1 MSDDG
6 QGNLDPAP
14 RQKETWLDISPE
26 AQAELKSDNA
36 KRTLLTFDQ
45 DQPDNLKHFLSQ
57 IEQYTKRKGWKLGE
71 TKIMEAIYHM
81 TPETQKY
88 LIEPM
93 ESAKGEDWEQFK
105 KDLLDKFPE
114 VCNDDIGS
122 VTRLGRIQSKYKFV
136 SQDDLGKL
144 KAYHREFHI
153 EVQKLLQPGKIV
165 VSNAEAVKRYLG
177 GLEPRFQK
185 GVKDRLRDQLLE
197 EKEWDHSNLY
207 ESEEE
212 DYSQSTKSKKRSKEY
227 EDTTSLGSKGKIS
240 MTLDS
245 QDSSLKNMDQFM
257 AESTKTMTALLKELQ
272 KQRDYRRRQESGAY
286 SRPPPQQRLDARP
299 MSTYNN
305 NGESSSPCILCHK
318 TGHFQKDCPEGKEL
332 MEKGWIRLQQGTNR
346 VVMRDDSKIPWATFG
361 SGPTRADLV
370 RKIAEEKGW
379 PGTKAATQG
388 FYFDIE
394 EEPPVVQ
401 SYM

>member
-1 MSDDG
+1 MAS
-6 QGNLDPAP
+6 
-14 RQKETWLDISPE
+14 R
-26 AQAELKSDNA
+26 
-36 KRTLLTFDQ
+36 
-45 DQPDNLKHFLSQ
+45 
-57 IEQYTKRKGWKLGE
+57 
-71 TKIMEAIYHM
+71 
-81 TPETQKY
+81 
-88 LIEPM
+88 
-93 ESAKGEDWEQFK
+93 
-105 KDLLDKFPE
+105 
-114 VCNDDIGS
+114 S
-122 VTRLGRIQSKYKFV
+122 VS
-136 SQDDLGKL
+136 
-144 KAYHREFHI
+144 
-153 EVQKLLQPGKIV
+153 
-165 VSNAEAVKRYLG
+165 
-177 GLEPRFQK
+177 
-185 GVKDRLRDQLLE
+185 
-197 EKEWDHSNLY
+197 SNLY

-227 EDTTSLGSKGKIS
+227 EDTTSSGSKGLINLKSNNTSGSSKLKGEPDEWERKIS
-240 MTLDS
+240 TTLDS
-245 QDSSLKNMDQFM
+245 QDSSLKNMDRFM

-272 KQRDYRRRQESGAY
+272 EQRDYRRRQESGAY

-346 VVMRDDSKIPWATFG
+346 VVMCDDSKIPWATFG

-401 SYM
+401 SYMVSGIENGNEDDDIASIRE